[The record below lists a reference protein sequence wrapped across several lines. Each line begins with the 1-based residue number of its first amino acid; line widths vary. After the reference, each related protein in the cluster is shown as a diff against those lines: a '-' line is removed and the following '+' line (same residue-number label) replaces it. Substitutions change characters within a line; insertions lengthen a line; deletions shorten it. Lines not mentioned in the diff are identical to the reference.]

1 MRNATEGK
9 ANLKRDL
16 VVGKT
21 LPEIAVNLSAALLIW
36 LFGVLVFIPI
46 ALGIDP
52 AGLLL
57 PCSLIILLGFSF
69 FLFKASRGLRDVL
82 DAASEVLAYKWVRRR
97 RRSRLEE
104 VERKVRAALYSATI
118 VIFYLL
124 YSPLLAGIH
133 PSING
138 VTAILIILGVLSIL
152 FRGLAGE

>member
-1 MRNATEGK
+1 MRNAIEGK

-16 VVGKT
+16 VVGEI

-69 FLFKASRGLRDVL
+69 FLFRGLRGLRDVL
-82 DAASEVLAYKWVRRR
+82 DAASEVLAYKWARR

-118 VIFYLL
+118 LIFYLL

-138 VTAILIILGVLSIL
+138 VAVILVILGVLSIL

>member
-16 VVGKT
+16 VVGKI

-69 FLFKASRGLRDVL
+69 FLFRGSRGLRDVL
-82 DAASEVLAYKWVRRR
+82 DAASEVLAYKWARR
-97 RRSRLEE
+97 RRSRLED

-118 VIFYLL
+118 LIFYLL

-138 VTAILIILGVLSIL
+138 VAVILVILGVLSIL

>member
-1 MRNATEGK
+1 M
-9 ANLKRDL
+9 
-16 VVGKT
+16 
-21 LPEIAVNLSAALLIW
+21 
-36 LFGVLVFIPI
+36 
-46 ALGIDP
+46 
-52 AGLLL
+52 

>member
-16 VVGKT
+16 VVGKI

-69 FLFKASRGLRDVL
+69 FLFRGSRGLRDVL
-82 DAASEVLAYKWVRRR
+82 DAASEVLAYKWARR

-118 VIFYLL
+118 LIFYLL

-138 VTAILIILGVLSIL
+138 VAVILVILGVLSIL

>member
-16 VVGKT
+16 VVGKI

-69 FLFKASRGLRDVL
+69 FLFRGSRGLRDVL
-82 DAASEVLAYKWVRRR
+82 DAASEVLAYKWARR
-97 RRSRLEE
+97 RRSRLED

-118 VIFYLL
+118 LIFYLL

-138 VTAILIILGVLSIL
+138 VAVILVILGVFSIL
-152 FRGLAGE
+152 FRVLAGE

>member
-16 VVGKT
+16 VVSKI

-52 AGLLL
+52 ARLLL

-69 FLFKASRGLRDVL
+69 FLFRGLRGLRDVL
-82 DAASEVLAYKWVRRR
+82 DAASEVLAYKWARRR

-118 VIFYLL
+118 LIFYLL

-138 VTAILIILGVLSIL
+138 VAVILVILGVLSIL